1 MKRLAKVG
9 SGRPSV
15 SSVTVS
21 ETERI
26 GVRGI
31 VGSWR
36 PRLQGGLGT
45 EGTLLRSPYDSDWN
59 CDCSGVQQRESIP
72 FWSKILLEGRE
83 SSYLCHLNKER
94 VQLGLVHE
102 LPNGEYTIKHLA
114 PGFEEDQP
122 PDR

>member
-45 EGTLLRSPYDSDWN
+45 EGTLLRSPYDSD
-59 CDCSGVQQRESIP
+59 
-72 FWSKILLEGRE
+72 
-83 SSYLCHLNKER
+83 
-94 VQLGLVHE
+94 
-102 LPNGEYTIKHLA
+102 
-114 PGFEEDQP
+114 
-122 PDR
+122 